1 MTSYANL
8 INTKQMLCNW
18 LFLNNSSKAHAH
30 YLATL
35 MTLRKFISLRAFTV
49 YMENSLRF
57 EISLRSIWP
66 KWNLHRSEFHY
77 ARSHVSADNEVTS
90 HRSEILSPSEISN
103 RFDSGLME
111 TCSNSFKIW
120 DIWGCMDNICSFIK
134 IGHFSRYMSVILIA
148 FQNFPLTRNK
158 INFLLY
164 KTLKKMY

>member
-57 EISLRSIWP
+57 EISLRS
-66 KWNLHRSEFHY
+66 N
-77 ARSHVSADNEVTS
+77 
-90 HRSEILSPSEISN
+90 
-103 RFDSGLME
+103 
-111 TCSNSFKIW
+111 
-120 DIWGCMDNICSFIK
+120 
-134 IGHFSRYMSVILIA
+134 
-148 FQNFPLTRNK
+148 
-158 INFLLY
+158 
-164 KTLKKMY
+164 

>member
-1 MTSYANL
+1 
-8 INTKQMLCNW
+8 MLCNW

-57 EISLRSIWP
+57 EISFRSIWP
-66 KWNLHRSEFHY
+66 KWSLHQSEFHST
-77 ARSHVSADNEVTS
+77 RSQVNADNEVIS
-90 HRSEILSPSEISN
+90 HRSEILSGSEISN

-120 DIWGCMDNICSFIK
+120 DIWDCMDNVCSFIK
-134 IGHFSRYMSVILIA
+134 IEHFSRYMSVILIA

-158 INFLLY
+158 INFFLY